1 MKSQTAFSLNGS
13 SKVKPEETIILVSG
27 LPRSGTSMLMK
38 MLEAGGIP
46 ILTDNLRQADEDN
59 PKGYYELEK
68 VKQLKDGETTWV
80 THAKGKAVKTISAL
94 LEYLPRDYFYK
105 VLFMKREM
113 SEILASQREM
123 LVRRG
128 EPTDRVGDDKMAELF
143 SKHLEKVEH
152 WLAKQTNFDV
162 CYINYNEALANSET
176 TIEQIINFLGLNLNR
191 EAMRKVIDP
200 DLYRQRNRS

>member
-1 MKSQTAFSLNGS
+1 MNSQTAFSLNGS

-46 ILTDNLRQADEDN
+46 ILTDNLREADEDN